1 MNLTRSTL
9 AAIALGAITVGCA
22 QHTPPLPTSPSV
34 PNSSPEVPP
43 PSNPPSTPNT
53 NPNVPPG
60 SPTQPNNPSPEPP
73 R

>member
-22 QHTPPLPTSPSV
+22 QHTPPAPTSPSV

-43 PSNPPSTPNT
+43 PNT

-60 SPTQPNNPSPEPP
+60 SPSQPNNPSPETPKDN
-73 R
+73 